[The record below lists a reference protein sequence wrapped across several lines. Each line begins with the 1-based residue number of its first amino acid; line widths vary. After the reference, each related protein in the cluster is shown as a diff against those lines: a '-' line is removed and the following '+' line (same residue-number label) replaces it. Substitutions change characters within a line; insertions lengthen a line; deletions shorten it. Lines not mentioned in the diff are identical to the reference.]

1 MKYFLMLVLFIVVAV
16 GVSSGQLTMK
26 KETDG
31 IRIVD
36 GNSDVLFYQVQPK
49 SKNGK
54 FERCNYVHPLWGI
67 DGQVLTEDFPADHL
81 HHRGVFWSWHQVWID
96 DKRIGDPWELSDFEQ
111 DISEVEFI
119 KEADQT
125 VWIRSEVLW
134 LSDKWKI
141 NGRKAP
147 YLKEKVGI
155 HVHKRVGQYRKID
168 FEIQL
173 LALEEN
179 LRLGGSEDEKGYGG
193 FSVRLA
199 LPDDVGFIGK
209 KGTIEPQNTAVSS
222 PGFVQVKGSMGQN
235 NSTAGIIIVD
245 EATNPDFPQQW
256 ILRAKNSMQN
266 VAWPGANPVSL
277 STTEPLVLN
286 YSLIVHAGKM
296 KTKKIIKIIEP

>member
-1 MKYFLMLVLFIVVAV
+1 MLVLFVVVAA

-36 GNSDVLFYQVQPK
+36 GNSPVLFYQVQPK

-199 LPDDVGFIGK
+199 LPDDVGFIGE